1 MLSFLMDQRD
11 LLPINLVGIF
21 GSEGAVENVMR
32 GKASIDRV
40 TADLFADLFHVNST
54 LFSS

>member
-40 TADLFADLFHVNST
+40 TADLLADLFHVNST